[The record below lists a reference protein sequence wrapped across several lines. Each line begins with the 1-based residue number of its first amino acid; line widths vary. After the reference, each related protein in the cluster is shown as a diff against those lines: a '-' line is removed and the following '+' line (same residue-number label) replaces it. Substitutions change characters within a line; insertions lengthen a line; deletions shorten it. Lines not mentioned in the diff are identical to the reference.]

1 MQAKRILR
9 SSSWLFLDRFFR
21 MAVGFLV
28 GVVIARHYGPA
39 ANGELAYVVA
49 TAAIL
54 GSLGSLGLDE
64 IGPRDFAAGDLGVP
78 KADIERTAVI
88 LRLLSGGLAY
98 LIFLAFIF
106 FKEGSSPIL
115 LLAILYGLYLPI
127 QATDVVEYRLRAE
140 GRFGMIAGIR
150 SVASLVSGG
159 LKLGAVFLG
168 FPLIAIAGA
177 MGFEYVMG
185 TTAYLFL
192 RRRKDPEG
200 VGRFSWNYAR
210 DLLRRSSFL
219 IIAGT
224 FSLLQGRVDSLLIEH
239 FLDLEA
245 LGQYAAALKLMELF
259 DTGAIV
265 LSIVL
270 VPEFARASGK
280 ALETLARRAYLAGG
294 CLYLLSIPLIYFVA
308 WLFPFIYGSS
318 YTEGESLIPYLVL
331 RPLLVMMGF
340 FRAGLAVAEGK
351 QSLLPLY
358 PLVGSLATWFLASYF
373 IPEVGL
379 RGAALSSIGGLLFS
393 NLIVDLL
400 VYRRHLVWM
409 LSAAIEVRPL
419 LKGFKA

>member
-64 IGPRDFAAGDLGVP
+64 IGPRDFAAQDLTISRT
-78 KADIERTAVI
+78 DIERTAVL
-88 LRLLSGGLAY
+88 LRLLSGGVAY
-98 LIFLAFIF
+98 LLFLLFIFL
-106 FKEGSSPIL
+106 KDGSSPIF
-115 LLAILYGLYLPI
+115 LLAILYGLYLPL
-127 QATDVVEYRLRAE
+127 QATDVMEYRCRAE
-140 GRFGMIAGIR
+140 GRFGVIAGIR
-150 SVASLVSGG
+150 SFASLVSGG
-159 LKLGAVFLG
+159 LKLVAVFGG
-168 FPLIAIAGA
+168 FPLSAIAGA
-177 MGFEYVMG
+177 MGFEYLLG
-185 TTAYLFL
+185 TTAYLFFG
-192 RRRKDPEG
+192 RRKEPQG
-200 VGRFSWNYAR
+200 AGRFSWHYAR
-210 DLLRRSSFL
+210 DLLRRCSFL
-219 IIAGT
+219 MIAGT

-239 FLDLEA
+239 YLDLEA

-280 ALETLARRAYLAGG
+280 RLETLARRAYLAGG
-294 CLYLLSIPLIYFVA
+294 ALYLLSIPLIYGIA
-308 WLFPFIYGSS
+308 WLFPLIYGPS
-318 YTEGESLIPYLVL
+318 YTEGASLIPYLVL

-351 QSLLPLY
+351 QNVLPLY
-358 PLVGSLATWFLASYF
+358 PLVGSLVTSLLAFYF
-373 IPEVGL
+373 IPEMEL
-379 RGAALSSIGGLLFS
+379 KGAAIASIGGLLCS
-393 NLIVDLL
+393 NFIVDLL

-409 LSAAIEVRPL
+409 LSAVLEVRPL
-419 LKGFKA
+419 FDGFKA